1 MIGQRIAALRKNAG
15 MSQAALART
24 LRVSPSAV
32 GMYEQGRR
40 EPPAA
45 TLVEL
50 ARVFGVTTDYLLT
63 GRPAQPGDA
72 EALSRMVASLV
83 DLADVRL
90 EQRQDRP
97 FTRQELALLFTAMLT
112 EA

>member
-1 MIGQRIAALRKNAG
+1 MTRRYKEARLLNNLKVVEAIEKLGISQPTLNAWEGERKTPSLDALENMAD
-15 MSQAALART
+15 L
-24 LRVSPSAV
+24 
-32 GMYEQGRR
+32 Y
-40 EPPAA
+40 
-45 TLVEL
+45 
-50 ARVFGVTTDYLLT
+50 GVTTDYLLT
-63 GRPAQPGDA
+63 GRPAQPGEA